1 MKILLWGLDYLHSE
15 CHIIHTGATNSASIY
30 TNTDVAI
37 DLKLDNILMGFEVDH
52 PSVLEDFVGK
62 LAEHPMARKVKD
74 GRSVYLSQNDFGQLR
89 SLRIIPQIADFG
101 LAEFGDGHS
110 PLTRPIQPPIFQAP
124 EVLLGTS

>member
-1 MKILLWGLDYLHSE
+1 
-15 CHIIHTGATNSASIY
+15 
-30 TNTDVAI
+30 
-37 DLKLDNILMGFEVDH
+37 MGFEVDH

-74 GRSVYLSQNDFGQLR
+74 GRSVYLSHNDFGQLR

-124 EVLLGTS
+124 EVLLGTSWSYSADIWNFGVLVRFDSLKATEEPS